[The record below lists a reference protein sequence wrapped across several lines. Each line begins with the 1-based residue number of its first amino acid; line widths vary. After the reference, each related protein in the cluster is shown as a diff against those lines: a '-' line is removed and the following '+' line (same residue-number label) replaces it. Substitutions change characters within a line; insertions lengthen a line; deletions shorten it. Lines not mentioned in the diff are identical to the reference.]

1 VEPSSDDDLP
11 PQPNRPQASEP
22 ETPDDADAQPA
33 ARRTSQRD
41 LISRNGLVLRETFR
55 PVVDAA
61 RRSTVSVFSGN
72 RQIALGAIVDP
83 SGLVVTKN
91 SELEGPLECQLADGT
106 RLAATVYGISESSDL
121 ALLKIDASSLPIVD
135 WKDASDLAVGSWV
148 VSPNVDDVLLGVV
161 STPTRQIK
169 PSNGFMGVLLA
180 EHDPG
185 VRITGV
191 TDDLPAERA
200 GLRAG
205 DVIVRVDGEVVDDRP
220 ELQDKI
226 RGYRPGDR
234 VKLTI
239 LRDDAELTLQI
250 ELADRQQADPNFR
263 RSNLQNTMGGRLSG
277 RRTDFPMAIQHDTVL
292 EPAECGGPICDLTGR
307 VIGLNIAR
315 SGRVSSLALP
325 TAAVLPIIEQL
336 KSGEL
341 APAIVN
347 KDRIA
352 EISRLLDQLNLT
364 IATAPDEATELEQE
378 LAELSTAEAEARAK
392 LDEAM
397 KALSDSTEAKLRI
410 QLQLEQR
417 RADLE
422 QAQREKDQLERQRQ
436 KLVTGS

>member
-1 VEPSSDDDLP
+1 
-11 PQPNRPQASEP
+11 
-22 ETPDDADAQPA
+22 
-33 ARRTSQRD
+33 
-41 LISRNGLVLRETFR
+41 
-55 PVVDAA
+55 
-61 RRSTVSVFSGN
+61 
-72 RQIALGAIVDP
+72 
-83 SGLVVTKN
+83 
-91 SELEGPLECQLADGT
+91 
-106 RLAATVYGISESSDL
+106 
-121 ALLKIDASSLPIVD
+121 
-135 WKDASDLAVGSWV
+135 
-148 VSPNVDDVLLGVV
+148 
-161 STPTRQIK
+161 
-169 PSNGFMGVLLA
+169 MGVLLA